1 MHSVQ
6 SISKKLDTHRARD
19 RFERRFLKR
28 SSVLLLL
35 RDQPN
40 GTEVLM
46 IKRSHREGD
55 PWSGQMGF
63 PGGRQEKH
71 DLDDLA
77 TAVRETQEEIG
88 LDTTTTAHCIGQL
101 SDLRTHLSW
110 RRAPKIVK
118 PYVFHLLEPASD
130 YLLNDEV
137 AEVIWVPMGFLADHS
152 NRGSMQWQLGLRKT
166 LEMPCYHYRGRQ
178 IWGLSLRMLDELL
191 AIVAS

>member
-6 SISKKLDTHRARD
+6 SISKKLDAHRARD

-40 GTEVLM
+40 GAEVLM

-63 PGGRQEKH
+63 PGGRREKH

-77 TAVRETQEEIG
+77 TAIRETQEEIG
-88 LDTTTTAHCIGQL
+88 FNAATAARCIGQL
-101 SDLRTHLSW
+101 SDLRTHFTW
-110 RRAPKIVK
+110 RRTPMVVK
-118 PYVFHLLEPASD
+118 PYVFHQLEPASD
-130 YLLNDEV
+130 YLLNEEV
-137 AEVIWVPMGFLADHS
+137 AEVIWVPMGFLADRS
-152 NRGSMQWQLGLRKT
+152 NRGSMQWQMSSGKR
-166 LEMPCYHYRGRQ
+166 LEMPCYRYRGCQ

-191 AIVAS
+191 AIVAG